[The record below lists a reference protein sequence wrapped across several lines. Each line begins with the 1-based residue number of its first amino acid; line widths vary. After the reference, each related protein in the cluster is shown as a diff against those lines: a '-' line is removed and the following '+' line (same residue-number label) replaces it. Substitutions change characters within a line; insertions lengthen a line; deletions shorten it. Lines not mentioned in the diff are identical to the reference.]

1 MATAGPVAVRWRAPP
16 GADGAEMPVD
26 NADLVTL
33 ANPRSPVA
41 EAFRTLRTNVQ
52 LSSLDHP
59 VRSLLVTSAS
69 PDEGK
74 STTLANLGVTFAQGG
89 TRTLLVDCD
98 LRRPSLHAL
107 FGVANERGLTSMLL
121 SDEGGPSPIVATP
134 VEGLRLLPCGPPPP
148 NPSEV
153 LGSKRFQA
161 LMAGLQSEADLLLV
175 DCPPTLAVSDAAVLA
190 RHVEAVLL
198 VASAGRTRR
207 DHAARARQ
215 ALERAGARIL
225 GVVLNN
231 ARVDAAV
238 YSYYA

>member
-1 MATAGPVAVRWRAPP
+1 
-16 GADGAEMPVD
+16 MPVD
-26 NADLVTL
+26 HADLVTL

-41 EAFRTLRTNVQ
+41 EAYRTLRSNIQ
-52 LSSLDHP
+52 LSSLDRP

-74 STTLANLGVTFAQGG
+74 STTLANLGVTFAQAG

-98 LRRPSLHAL
+98 LRRPSLHTL
-107 FGVANERGLTSMLL
+107 FGVANDRGLTTMLI
-121 SDEGGPSPIVATP
+121 SDDRGASPIVQTP
-134 VEGLRLLPCGPPPP
+134 VEGLRLLPGGPPPP
-148 NPSEV
+148 NPSEI
-153 LGSKRFQA
+153 LGSQRFQT
-161 LMAGLQSEADLLLV
+161 LLAGLQADADLILF
-175 DCPPTLAVSDAAVLA
+175 DCPPALAVSDAAVLS

-198 VASAGRTRR
+198 VASAGKTKR